1 MTMGGSRDLNVVL
14 RLQDK
19 FSGALKSAGGSMQS
33 FGRQTKAAGSSMTR
47 SMTLPVIGLGF
58 AVAKM
63 AGGFEKEMNR
73 VAGIT
78 GSTGADFKRLEDQ
91 AKELGKT
98 TQFSAGQAAEAMGFL
113 AMAGFDTNQ
122 IISAM
127 PSTLQ
132 LAAAGNLELAR
143 AADITSNI
151 MSGYNMTVDELSHS
165 NDVLTKTFTS
175 SNVSLEQVGEAMKF
189 VAPVA
194 AAAGLQFEEM
204 SAAIGMM
211 GNAGIQGS
219 MAGTSLRM
227 AIIRMLQPTTEASAR
242 WKELGI
248 ELRDADNKLRPLN
261 EIMDELSV
269 STDIADDAIL
279 LFGARSS
286 AAMARLMT
294 EGGGALEEFT
304 TTLEN
309 SGGTA
314 EKVGGVNMRGFT
326 GAMNRLRA
334 AVEAAAISLG
344 DSGLLEELTKMG
356 EKLAGLFQR
365 LAEVNPKILRWGIV
379 ILGAMAILGPFL
391 IVLGSL
397 VTIIGGVIAVV
408 GVLTG
413 AIVTLMAV
421 ALSPVGLV
429 VIAIIAAFVLLVKN
443 WEHTREISK
452 TVFVFIAEL
461 IKDVANTYIVG
472 INGIIAGTEKFLQVM
487 AKIPKVGDLAKKA
500 LGEDSELGRIPK
512 VTFDAAKA
520 FDTMEAGFI
529 EGMEFI
535 ERKAEDLKDA
545 FNGVKDF
552 INDVGTETTDVW
564 EQMAQGIEPVIENVK
579 KLDTV
584 IEDELVPGIEESG
597 ELVAGF
603 FEKLAEQEFHA
614 LRARTQM
621 VIDFNS
627 EKVRLAKLA
636 ADAEIRELDRV
647 AGRMAT
653 IAGVVRD
660 RELRPQR
667 EAAQGVL
674 AQSLTGDEA
683 ADSMMR
689 LLTLRARAGQTQG
702 SQTLLGGVNVSGVV
716 GGRLGMG
723 GGTFSDQQI
732 LDALAEREGAD
743 TQSINELVEAFRAI
757 GVFSGR
763 NYLTAS
769 GGNQTSMR
777 FGSGF
782 GPSGERGF
790 FNATTGQTVI
800 FNGPVNDADTVAAA
814 QAQDAQ
820 LGAT

>member
-33 FGRQTKAAGSSMTR
+33 FGRSTKAAGTSMTR
-47 SMTLPVIGLGF
+47 SMTLPVVGLGF

-78 GSTGADFKRLEDQ
+78 GSTGQDFKRLEDQ
-91 AKELGKT
+91 AKQLGKT

-132 LAAAGNLELAR
+132 LAAAGNLDLAR

-151 MSGYNMTVDELSHS
+151 MSGYNMTVGELAHS

-189 VAPVA
+189 VAPIA
-194 AAAGLQFEEM
+194 SAAGLQFEEM

-227 AIIRMLQPTTEASAR
+227 AIIQMLKPTTEASAR

-248 ELRDADNKLRPLN
+248 ELRGATGNLRPLN
-261 EIMDELSV
+261 EIMDELQV
-269 STDIADDAIL
+269 STTVADDAVL
-279 LFGARSS
+279 LFGTRAS
-286 AAMARLMT
+286 AGMARLMS
-294 EGGGALEEFT
+294 EGGGALKDFT

-314 EKVGGVNMRGFT
+314 ELVGGVNMRGFT

-334 AVEAAAISLG
+334 AVEAAAISMG
-344 DSGLLEELTKMG
+344 DSGLLEVLTGWG
-356 EKLAGLFQR
+356 EKLASVFQR
-365 LAEVNPKILRWGIV
+365 ISEVNPAVLKWGLV
-379 ILGAMAILGPFL
+379 ILGAVAILGPFL

-397 VTIIGGVIAVV
+397 ITVIGGVVTIIG
-408 GVLTG
+408 VLIT
-413 AIVTLMAV
+413 ATLALITI
-421 ALSPVGLV
+421 ALSPIGLV
-429 VIAIIAAFVLLVKN
+429 VIAIIGAFVLLVKN
-443 WEHTREISK
+443 WEHTRDISK
-452 TVFVFIAEL
+452 TIFVFIANVL
-461 IKDVANTYIVG
+461 KDMANTYIVG
-472 INGIIAGTEKFLQVM
+472 INGMIAGTEMLLQQM
-487 AKIPKVGDLAKKA
+487 AKIPGVGKLAKKV
-500 LGEDSELGRIPK
+500 LGDDGVLGRVKPLA
-512 VTFDAAKA
+512 FDAAKA
-520 FDTMEAGFI
+520 FDTMEAGMI
-529 EGMEFI
+529 KGMEFI
-535 ERKAEDLKDA
+535 EEKA
-545 FNGVKDF
+545 NGMKQVFLDVKEF
-552 INDVGTETTDVW
+552 VNQLGQESTDVW
-564 EQMAQGIEPVIENVK
+564 EQMAQGIEPVIVKVK
-579 KLDTV
+579 KLETT
-584 IEDELVPGIEESG
+584 IEKDLVEGVETAG
-597 ELVAGF
+597 EVVAGF
-603 FEKLAEQEFHA
+603 FEKLAEQEFRA

-621 VIDFNS
+621 VLDFNA

-647 AGRMAT
+647 ANVMAVVSGR
-653 IAGVVRD
+653 VRD

-667 EAAQGVL
+667 EAAQSVV

-702 SQTLLGGVNVSGVV
+702 SQTLLGGVSVSGVV
-716 GGRLGMG
+716 GGRLGTG
-723 GGTFSDQQI
+723 GGTFTDQQI
-732 LDALAEREGAD
+732 LDALAKREGAD